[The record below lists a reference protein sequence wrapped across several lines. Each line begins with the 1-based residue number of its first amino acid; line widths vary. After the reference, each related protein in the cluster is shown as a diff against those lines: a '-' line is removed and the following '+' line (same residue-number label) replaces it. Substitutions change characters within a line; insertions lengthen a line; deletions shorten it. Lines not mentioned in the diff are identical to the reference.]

1 MSSDPRSD
9 DPFRPAAGPD
19 DVTSTDPV
27 APTPAEAA
35 PLPAQSAWA
44 APNAPTGVSDPFDRP
59 VATSPVAAAPV
70 GSAPLGSAPF
80 GPGPVSAAPVR
91 AKGGSGMLVNV
102 LLAVALVVAVG
113 GVAFAVG
120 RVTAPAT
127 TASGR
132 TGFGTNGQG
141 GFGPNASGAP
151 GAGFNG
157 GFGGF
162 GGGNVSIQG
171 TVTAVTAD
179 SITIQLAGG
188 QSITIPT
195 NAQTTYRESQ
205 ASTAAAVTSGA
216 TVLVQ
221 LPAGRGA
228 FGNGNGNGNGNG
240 GQGGGPNASGAP
252 GRTLGPASTITVIPA
267 GG

>member
-9 DPFRPAAGPD
+9 DPFRPAAGAD
-19 DVTSTDPV
+19 DSTSTYPV
-27 APTPAEAA
+27 TPAPREAA
-35 PLPAQSAWA
+35 PPPAQSAWA
-44 APNAPTGVSDPFDRP
+44 APIAPTGGSDPFDRP
-59 VATSPVAAAPV
+59 VASAPVGASPVAAASV
-70 GSAPLGSAPF
+70 G
-80 GPGPVSAAPVR
+80 AAPMR
-91 AKGGSGMLVNV
+91 GKGRSGMLVNV

-127 TASGR
+127 TATGR
-132 TGFGTNGQG
+132 TGFGANGQG

-151 GAGFNG
+151 GGGFNG
-157 GFGGF
+157 GLGA
-162 GGGNVSIQG
+162 GNVSIQG
-171 TVTAVTAD
+171 TVTAVSAD
-179 SITIQLAGG
+179 SITIQLASG

-195 NAQTTYRESQ
+195 TAQTTYRESQ
-205 ASTAAAVTSGA
+205 ASTAAAVTSGK
-216 TVLVQ
+216 TVIVQ

-228 FGNGNGNGNGNG
+228 FGNGNGNGNG

>member
-1 MSSDPRSD
+1 VSSDPRSD

-19 DVTSTDPV
+19 DVTTTYPV
-27 APTPAEAA
+27 APAPAEAA
-35 PLPAQSAWA
+35 PPPAQSAWA
-44 APNAPTGVSDPFDRP
+44 APVAPTGGSDPFDRP
-59 VATSPVAAAPV
+59 VATAPVAAAPV
-70 GSAPLGSAPF
+70 GA
-80 GPGPVSAAPVR
+80 GPVR
-91 AKGGSGMLVNV
+91 GKGGSGMLVNV
-102 LLAVALVVAVG
+102 ILAVALVVAVG

-132 TGFGTNGQG
+132 TGFGANGQG
-141 GFGPNASGAP
+141 GFQPNASGAP
-151 GAGFNG
+151 GGGFNG
-157 GFGGF
+157 GFGA
-162 GGGNVSIQG
+162 GNVSIQG
-171 TVTAVTAD
+171 TVTSVSAD

-216 TVLVQ
+216 TVMVQ

-228 FGNGNGNGNGNG
+228 FGNGNGNGNG
-240 GQGGGPNASGAP
+240 GQGGEPNASGAP